1 MADFTGYSVNSTAL
15 HIGVANQLIETIIQN
30 DLYQDGVGIIQITAD
45 SFGASAVR
53 VPKIAKN
60 TGKYRELGHTT
71 NGGFANSTAVATYGL
86 TEEIITLKY
95 LYDLMEDVPN
105 VQSILSLQNAATVS
119 RRVIEIG
126 KAITRGRNAGTLAHQ
141 LRAVLNACVTA
152 ASGTGRVFTYNPSTV
167 GDGLAK
173 FRLANAALDN
183 GDTYHDTFP
192 IEGRLAIWRPGG
204 LMELLDKGDVI
215 VGGSNFAQDMVKS
228 GAVDATFKDK
238 LPENATG
245 YRGMVHGVACMV
257 ATDPIWTEA
266 EDWLGLTAGD
276 LDKFQCVLS
285 SYIATGRGQAF
296 PEQIKVIDSPAVNG
310 LRIQPLSNF
319 GVKVLFEGGI
329 KLITNAAVTFTAS
342 VGDFHTALSVVAPGS
357 QE

>member
-1 MADFTGYSVNSTAL
+1 MADFSGYSVNDTAL
-15 HIGVANQLIETIIQN
+15 HIAVANQLIETIIQN

-60 TGKYRELGHTT
+60 TGKYRELGGAN
-71 NGGFANSTAVATYGL
+71 NGGFKNTTAVKTYGL

-95 LYDLMEDVPN
+95 LYDHMEDVPN

-141 LRAVLNACVTA
+141 IGAVLNACVTA
-152 ASGTGRVFTYNPSTV
+152 ASGTGRVFTYNPATT
-167 GDGLAK
+167 GDGLAQ
-173 FRLANAALDN
+173 FRKANAALDN
-183 GDTYHDTFP
+183 GDTYHDTYP
-192 IEGRLAIWRPGG
+192 IEGRLAIWRPNG
-204 LMELLDKGDVI
+204 LMELMDKGDII

-228 GAVDATFKDK
+228 GAVDPTFKDK

-245 YRGMVHGVACMV
+245 YRGMVHGVPCMV
-257 ATDPIWTEA
+257 ATDPIWAEA
-266 EDWLGLTAGD
+266 ETWLGLSEDD
-276 LDKFQCVLS
+276 LKDFQCVLS

-296 PEQIKVIDSPAVNG
+296 PEQIKVIDSPDVNG
-310 LRIQPLSNF
+310 LRIQPLSNY

-329 KLITNAAVTFTAS
+329 KLITNGAVTFTAVS
-342 VGDFHTALSVVAPGS
+342 GDFHDALTIVAPDS